1 MHRSSHHCSNLEEL
15 LANNLGYE
23 IDELRD
29 QISDL
34 IVHPGDDAGLQEKLL
49 ITCARLL
56 SIYNHLQ
63 NRNKPDP
70 FEINQY
76 KQSELNALADVLQ
89 NIQASQRLLERTE
102 LPYQSVLDNNGIL
115 VCQLGQ
121 DGRIKYAN
129 QAFYQY
135 YEPDSLSTPNNFF
148 ALLGEEGQSTW
159 QQEITALSA
168 ENPLF
173 QITQAAQIKDGS
185 LYWHQWNGRGVFD
198 SQGRLTE
205 IQVVG
210 HDITAIKRA
219 EIAAEQHNRELT
231 ALHTANQA
239 LLTTLN
245 SEALLG
251 QILDAA
257 ISAVPSAQKGTLHL
271 IARDTGQLELR
282 ASIGYADP
290 RIQKF
295 SYSESSGYV
304 ARAVRERRALIYHD
318 TIDDIPN
325 PRREL
330 IPEVS
335 AISSAI
341 VAPLILNE
349 RVLGAVCLESPFPSA
364 FTESDLRLLVS
375 IAVTATNA
383 IHNAELHSEVQKLAI
398 TDALTGLYNR
408 RGLVE
413 LGEREIER
421 SFRFKHPLTA
431 IMLDVDNLKAINDN
445 HGHIVGDLV
454 LRSIANCC
462 EKQLRKV
469 DIIGRYGGDEFVVLL
484 PETHMRVGAMVA
496 ERVRQCV
503 EETHI
508 PTDGRLI
515 QMSVSL
521 GIAGLTTEIT
531 TLEALINKADIAM
544 YGAKQSGGNRS
555 IPL

>member
-1 MHRSSHHCSNLEEL
+1 M
-15 LANNLGYE
+15 ANNLGYE
-23 IDELRD
+23 IDDLRD

-34 IVHPGDDAGLQEKLL
+34 IVQTGDDDGLQERLL
-49 ITCARLL
+49 AACARLL
-56 SIYNHLQ
+56 FIYSHLQ
-63 NRNKPDP
+63 ARSHAEPPDTQAYKPSDISALS
-70 FEINQY
+70 EAIQNVQSSQQTLRALELQY
-76 KQSELNALADVLQ
+76 N
-89 NIQASQRLLERTE
+89 
-102 LPYQSVLDNNGIL
+102 SVLDNDGLLI
-115 VCQLGQ
+115 CQLGP
-121 DGRIKYAN
+121 DGAIKFAN
-129 QAFYQY
+129 KSLVKY
-135 YEPDSLSTPNNFF
+135 YKLPTQSNSPGDFF
-148 ALLGEEGQSTW
+148 QLLGDQAQIQW
-159 QQEITALSA
+159 QQKIASL
-168 ENPLF
+168 NPLEPGF
-173 QITQAAQIKDGS
+173 NITHAMTLDDGS
-185 LYWHQWNGRGVFD
+185 IVWYQWNGQGIFD
-198 SQGRLTE
+198 SQGRLAE
-205 IQVVG
+205 IQTVG
-210 HDITAIKRA
+210 HDVTAIKRA

-231 ALHTANQA
+231 ALHSANQA

-257 ISAVPSAQKGTLHL
+257 TSAVPSAQKGTLHL

-304 ARAVRERRALIYHD
+304 ARAVRERQALIFHD
-318 TIDDIPN
+318 TTGEIPN
-325 PRREL
+325 PRQEL
-330 IPEVS
+330 IPES
-335 AISSAI
+335 STISSAI

-349 RVLGAVCLESPFPSA
+349 RVLGAVCLESPTPSA

-383 IHNAELHSEVQKLAI
+383 IYNAELHAEVQKLAI

-445 HGHIVGDLV
+445 YGHIVGDQV

-484 PETHMRVGAMVA
+484 PETHMRMGAIVA
-496 ERVRQCV
+496 ERVRRCV
-503 EETHI
+503 EDTQI
-508 PTDGRLI
+508 PTEGKLLRS
-515 QMSVSL
+515 SVSL

-531 TLEALINKADIAM
+531 TLDALINKADVAM
-544 YGAKQSGGNRS
+544 YSAKQSGRNQS
-555 IPL
+555 VPI

>member
-1 MHRSSHHCSNLEEL
+1 MT
-15 LANNLGYE
+15 NNLGYE
-23 IDELRD
+23 IDDLRD

-34 IVHPGDDAGLQEKLL
+34 IVHTGDDAALQDKLL
-49 ITCARLL
+49 AACARLL
-56 SIYNHLQ
+56 SIYTHLQ
-63 NRNKPDP
+63 LGSNGDT
-70 FEINQY
+70 FQNQRY
-76 KQSELNALADVLQ
+76 NQSEVNSLADAIQTVQTSQEVLRD
-89 NIQASQRLLERTE
+89 IELHYSSLL
-102 LPYQSVLDNNGIL
+102 NNDSIL
-115 VCQLGQ
+115 ICQLDPNGA
-121 DGRIKYAN
+121 IKYAN
-129 QAFYQY
+129 QTLAQCYDLPAPGISTVNFYALFGEQ
-135 YEPDSLSTPNNFF
+135 ERSL
-148 ALLGEEGQSTW
+148 W
-159 QQEITALSA
+159 QQRIAALDPRKPIFSITHVAHL
-168 ENPLF
+168 
-173 QITQAAQIKDGS
+173 KDGS
-185 LYWHQWNGRGVFD
+185 TCWHQWNGRGVFD

-205 IQVVG
+205 IQAVG
-210 HDITAIKRA
+210 HDVTAIKRA

-239 LLTTLN
+239 LLTTLD

-257 ISAVPSAQKGTLHL
+257 VSAVPSAQKGTLHL

-304 ARAVRERRALIYHD
+304 ARAVRERQALIFHD
-318 TIDDIPN
+318 TTGEVPN
-325 PRREL
+325 PRNEI

-335 AISSAI
+335 TIRSAI

-349 RVLGAVCLESPFPSA
+349 RVLGAVCLEAASLSA

-383 IHNAELHSEVQKLAI
+383 IYNAELHAEVQKLAI

-431 IMLDVDNLKAINDN
+431 IMLDVDHLKAINDSF
-445 HGHIVGDLV
+445 GHLVGDQV

-469 DIIGRYGGDEFVVLL
+469 DIIARIGGDEFVVLL
-484 PETHMRVGAMVA
+484 PETHMRMGAIVA
-496 ERVRQCV
+496 ERIRRCV
-503 EETHI
+503 ADTHI
-508 PTDGRLI
+508 PSETELI
-515 QMSVSL
+515 QSSVSL
-521 GIAGLTTEIT
+521 GTAGLTTEIT
-531 TLEALINKADIAM
+531 SLEALIKKADTAM
-544 YGAKQSGGNRS
+544 YSAKHSGRNQNTP
-555 IPL
+555 IK